1 MWIFTLHGIELS
13 YLLIQGSCYNICIQQ
28 PVLRMLLQVTV
39 GIQYNTD
46 SIALVGSMLDKENY
60 FSAEETMQVHL
71 MSALF
76 HWP

>member
-1 MWIFTLHGIELS
+1 
-13 YLLIQGSCYNICIQQ
+13 
-28 PVLRMLLQVTV
+28 MLLQVTV

-76 HWP
+76 H